1 MATPEVIP
9 RTRQYITPMRNRSCL
24 RTTCRSILTATVLAL
39 VGAPAACAQAPTADG
54 LYGEFTTSLG
64 TYWCRL
70 EFEKTPRTVANF
82 VNLVEGTRDWVD
94 LQQGKI
100 SREPFYNGI
109 TFHRVITGFMNQAGS
124 PNGQGTDG
132 PGYRFRDEFHPQL
145 RHNKAGILSMA
156 NAGANSNGSQFFITV
171 EPTPWLDDKHT
182 VFGEVV
188 QGYEVVANINST
200 AGSATGVPKVT
211 VTIQAITI
219 LRRGAAANAFDPA
232 KVTPPL
238 PEVGTLPSQIGH
250 IGGTLYL
257 SYPFTASRLYHVC
270 YGADLNNW
278 FTATIEPPPPVSL
291 AELQD
296 QPHVFFYT
304 LWGGTEP

>member
-1 MATPEVIP
+1 MQAQS
-9 RTRQYITPMRNRSCL
+9 RRFALFRSL
-24 RTTCRSILTATVLAL
+24 LIAL
-39 VGAPAACAQAPTADG
+39 VLGFAGRLPVWAQAPTADG
-54 LYGEFTTSLG
+54 LYAEFATSLG

-82 VNLVEGTRDWVD
+82 VALAEGTREWVD
-94 LQQGKI
+94 LQRGKI
-100 SREPFYNGI
+100 RHEPFYQGI

-132 PGYRFRDEFHPQL
+132 PGYQFRDEFHPQL
-145 RHNKAGILSMA
+145 RHSKAGILSMA

-188 QGYEVVANINST
+188 QGYDVVANINTT
-200 AGSATGVPKVT
+200 AGSASGVPKVV
-211 VTIQAITI
+211 VTIQGITI

-232 KVTPPL
+232 KITPPL
-238 PEVGTLPSQIGH
+238 PEVGTLPSQIGYV
-250 IGGTLYL
+250 GETLYL
-257 SYPFTASRLYHVC
+257 SYPLSAARLYHVC
-270 YGADLNNW
+270 YGLNLNNW
-278 FTATIEPPPPVSL
+278 FTSTFTTGPVSL
-291 AELQD
+291 AELKD

>member
-1 MATPEVIP
+1 MLL
-9 RTRQYITPMRNRSCL
+9 RSL
-24 RTTCRSILTATVLAL
+24 LTAFAL
-39 VGAPAACAQAPTADG
+39 GFAGELPARAQAPTADG
-54 LYGEFTTSLG
+54 LYAEFTTSLG

-82 VNLVEGTRDWVD
+82 VALVEGTRDWVD
-94 LQQGKI
+94 FERGKLR
-100 SREPFYNGI
+100 REPFYSGI

-132 PGYRFRDEFHPQL
+132 PGYQFRDEFHPQL
-145 RHNKAGILSMA
+145 RHSKAGILSMA

-188 QGYEVVANINST
+188 QGYDVVANINTT
-200 AGSATGVPKVT
+200 AGSASGVPKVV
-211 VTIQAITI
+211 VTIQGITI
-219 LRRGAAANAFDPA
+219 LRRGPAASAFDPA

-238 PEVGTLPSQIGH
+238 PEVGTLPSQIGYV
-250 IGGTLYL
+250 GETLYL
-257 SYPFTASRLYHVC
+257 SYPLSAARLYHVC
-270 YGADLNNW
+270 YGANLNNW
-278 FTATIEPPPPVSL
+278 FTSTFTTGPVSL
-291 AELQD
+291 AALKD